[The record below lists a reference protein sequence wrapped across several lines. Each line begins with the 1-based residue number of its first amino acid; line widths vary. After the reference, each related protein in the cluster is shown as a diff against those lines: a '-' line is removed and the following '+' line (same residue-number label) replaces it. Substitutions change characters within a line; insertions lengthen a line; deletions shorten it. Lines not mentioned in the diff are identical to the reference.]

1 MNAIFTC
8 LQIFQS
14 VSFYSDELPFV
25 KAFFFD
31 SVLCH
36 SKLTNS
42 NWSWMK
48 NVVKTVTFG

>member
-8 LQIFQS
+8 LQIFQN

-25 KAFFFD
+25 KAFFFY

-36 SKLTNS
+36 S

>member
-1 MNAIFTC
+1 MKAIFTC

-31 SVLCH
+31 SLLCH
-36 SKLTNS
+36 EKFSQNID
-42 NWSWMK
+42 
-48 NVVKTVTFG
+48 VRVKKAKADI